1 MIGAGR
7 LFWNIIQ
14 LFFVD
19 SMLKKS
25 SLTMLLVIF
34 LPLTSFIKMKKIL
47 WRKNTKMVGK
57 CISMYSSLSLYFFI
71 YTIHYFFIFHS
82 VGGSSKSWRNDK
94 GRIKYMFQCAESN
107 ASVLEFVGEFMCF
120 ALLFLSIWGQDSFF
134 VLILGWIRIYR
145 AWCCFVW
152 EIQNNPWCWYDGS
165 LLS

>member
-1 MIGAGR
+1 
-7 LFWNIIQ
+7 
-14 LFFVD
+14 
-19 SMLKKS
+19 
-25 SLTMLLVIF
+25 
-34 LPLTSFIKMKKIL
+34 
-47 WRKNTKMVGK
+47 MVGK

-134 VLILGWIRIYR
+134 VLILG
-145 AWCCFVW
+145 
-152 EIQNNPWCWYDGS
+152 
-165 LLS
+165 